1 MFGVFGRLS
10 LSVGGARRTL
20 TAVPGGARGRPACG
34 GAPVARSELLAAAV
48 VAAQASEEV
57 CGAGGCAAAAL
68 WGCQSAAA
76 SNSLS
81 PPQVPRRP
89 SRLLQFRRLLLRGP
103 LTHVFSNTHCVA
115 RLLFQP
121 RCWTACKMGDRRCFA
136 RAPVP
141 PHTGPSR
148 THRSTLEAQGS
159 ASRSQRSATG
169 RRAPAHPHKP
179 PKASHA
185 AAATTRAEAQHNLQN
200 KLEVHPREPLLPRQ
214 IDKAFTSERR
224 LQQRR
229 PRLIQFEP
237 HALAVSP

>member
-1 MFGVFGRLS
+1 MGAPESRS
-10 LSVGGARRTL
+10 RAAGG
-20 TAVPGGARGRPACG
+20 G
-34 GAPVARSELLAAAV
+34 GAPAARLEPLAAAV

-121 RCWTACKMGDRRCFA
+121 RCWMACKMGDRRCFA

-179 PKASHA
+179 N
-185 AAATTRAEAQHNLQN
+185 TNLR
-200 KLEVHPREPLLPRQ
+200 KPPTPPP
-214 IDKAFTSERR
+214 RR
-224 LQQRR
+224 LERK
-229 PRLIQFEP
+229 
-237 HALAVSP
+237 HNTTYKTS

>member
-1 MFGVFGRLS
+1 MFGRLS

-57 CGAGGCAAAAL
+57 CGAGGRAAAAL

-121 RCWTACKMGDRRCFA
+121 RCRRPA
-136 RAPVP
+136 KWATDAASRA
-141 PHTGPSR
+141 HPSR
-148 THRSTLEAQGS
+148 HTR
-159 ASRSQRSATG
+159 
-169 RRAPAHPHKP
+169 AHPGLIGVLWKHRALHRAHRGARLAAARRHTHTNLRKP
-179 PKASHA
+179 P
-185 AAATTRAEAQHNLQN
+185 T
-200 KLEVHPREPLLPRQ
+200 PPP
-214 IDKAFTSERR
+214 RR
-224 LQQRR
+224 LERK
-229 PRLIQFEP
+229 
-237 HALAVSP
+237 HNTTYKTS

>member
-1 MFGVFGRLS
+1 MAAAPGGRLESGRWRRSASSS
-10 LSVGGARRTL
+10 LGV
-20 TAVPGGARGRPACG
+20 
-34 GAPVARSELLAAAV
+34 LAAAV

-57 CGAGGCAAAAL
+57 CGAGGRAAAAL

-179 PKASHA
+179 N
-185 AAATTRAEAQHNLQN
+185 TNLR
-200 KLEVHPREPLLPRQ
+200 KPPTPPP
-214 IDKAFTSERR
+214 RR
-224 LQQRR
+224 LERK
-229 PRLIQFEP
+229 
-237 HALAVSP
+237 HNTTYKTS